1 VFVSGAPALDYL
13 ATFHATSF
21 EDLKKNLNMNL
32 TDSPIVVTY
41 HPETIHF
48 SKNESNLREIVN
60 ALASV
65 SRPVIFTGSNADT
78 TGRRMNAIIDE
89 ATKNN
94 PNFFFKNNLGTDG
107 YYNLLSHSFAM
118 LGNSS
123 SGIIEA
129 MSFKLPVIN
138 LGDRQRGRVQ
148 GSNVINTTCSSFD
161 ILKAIEQISNKDFL
175 DKIMANENPYFSGG
189 ASDCI
194 VDVLAKYPVEK
205 VKKIKEFRDM
215 KKLFERISDG

>member
-1 VFVSGAPALDYL
+1 
-13 ATFHATSF
+13 
-21 EDLKKNLNMNL
+21 
-32 TDSPIVVTY
+32 
-41 HPETIHF
+41 
-48 SKNESNLREIVN
+48 
-60 ALASV
+60 
-65 SRPVIFTGSNADT
+65 
-78 TGRRMNAIIDE
+78 
-89 ATKNN
+89 
-94 PNFFFKNNLGTDG
+94 
-107 YYNLLSHSFAM
+107 M

-138 LGDRQRGRVQ
+138 LEIGMGRVQ

-161 ILKAIEQISNKDFL
+161 ILKAIEQISVWIKL
-175 DKIMANENPYFSGG
+175 WQMKTLISRG